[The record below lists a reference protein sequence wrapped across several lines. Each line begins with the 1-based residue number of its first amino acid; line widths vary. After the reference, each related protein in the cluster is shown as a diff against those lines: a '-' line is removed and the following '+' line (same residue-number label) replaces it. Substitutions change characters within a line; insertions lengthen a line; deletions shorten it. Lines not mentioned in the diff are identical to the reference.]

1 MINNIFIIKNNY
13 EKIYYNRRRKKT
25 YNGFV

>member
-13 EKIYYNRRRKKT
+13 EKIYYNGRRQKT